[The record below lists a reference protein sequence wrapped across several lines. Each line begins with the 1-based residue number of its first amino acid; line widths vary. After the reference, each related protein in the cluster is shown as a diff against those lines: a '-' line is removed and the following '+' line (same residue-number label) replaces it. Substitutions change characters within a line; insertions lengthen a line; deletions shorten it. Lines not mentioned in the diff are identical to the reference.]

1 MSKPERSARNFLRRW
16 SQRKRVA
23 QGHTD
28 DCATSLE
35 DEPHGAKESKDSRSA
50 SPTECAPAAF
60 DPATLPP
67 IESITAASDVR
78 AFFAPGVPADLTRA
92 ALRRVWVTDPTIRDF
107 VGIAENQ
114 WDFTA
119 PDGVPGFGALPFTP
133 ELRQMVAA
141 LIGDTPT
148 VPQLEPVDKPE
159 AGHLL
164 PPVSSAV
171 DGNVKSG
178 VLGLQGHV
186 PAGDSPAGMPMPD
199 ATDNAGL
206 VARQEQENGAKSRN
220 ANRPRGGAVPK

>member
-1 MSKPERSARNFLRRW
+1 MSKPERSARNLLRRW

-35 DEPHGAKESKDSRSA
+35 DEPHGAKANKDSRNVSLTKCT
-50 SPTECAPAAF
+50 PPAF

-78 AFFAPGVPADLTRA
+78 AFFAPGVPAELTRA

-119 PDGVPGFGALPFTP
+119 PDGVPGFGSLPFTP
-133 ELRQMVAA
+133 ELGNMVAA
-141 LIGDTPT
+141 LIGDAPT
-148 VPQLEPVDKPE
+148 VPQPELVDKPE
-159 AGHLL
+159 AGRLL
-164 PPVSSAV
+164 RSASSAV
-171 DGNVKSG
+171 DGSAKSG
-178 VLGLQGHV
+178 VLGLSGHV
-186 PAGDSPAGMPMPD
+186 PAGDSPAGAPMPD
-199 ATDNAGL
+199 TTDSSDHVAT
-206 VARQEQENGAKSRN
+206 QEQEKGAKARN
-220 ANRPRGGAVPK
+220 ANRLRGGAVPK